1 MMWVRRG
8 CTGLRAS
15 ANLITTRFRANSSYI
30 DLATRSITPIWN
42 IRPGCNNNLYPANG
56 VLNIPNITG
65 GCECNYTP
73 NSQAYVPTSVIE
85 RAR

>member
-1 MMWVRRG
+1 MEHMSRLQQQSV
-8 CTGLRAS
+8 
-15 ANLITTRFRANSSYI
+15 
-30 DLATRSITPIWN
+30 PEK
-42 IRPGCNNNLYPANG
+42 NG